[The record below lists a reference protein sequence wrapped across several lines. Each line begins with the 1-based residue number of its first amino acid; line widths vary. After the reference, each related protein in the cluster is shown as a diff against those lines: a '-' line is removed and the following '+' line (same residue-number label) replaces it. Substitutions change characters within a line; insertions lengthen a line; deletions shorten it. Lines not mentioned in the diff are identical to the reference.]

1 MATYNLIYAKRAVKD
16 VKKLDRVAQK
26 RLKKSLEK
34 LANNPLYYGEELVK
48 KELGEF
54 RFRVGDHRVIYDID
68 KNNIVILR
76 VGHRR
81 EIYNK

>member
-1 MATYNLIYAKRAVKD
+1 MATYSLIYTKRAFKD

-34 LANNPLYYGEELVK
+34 LVDNPLYHGEKLIK

-54 RFRVGDHRVIYDID
+54 RFRVGDYRVIYDID

-81 EIYNK
+81 EVYNK

>member
-1 MATYNLIYAKRAVKD
+1 MAAYRLLYTKRAVKD
-16 VKKLDRVAQK
+16 IKKLDRVAQK

-34 LANNPLYYGEELVK
+34 LAEKPLHYGEKLVK

-54 RFRVGDHRVIYDID
+54 RFRVGDYRIIYDID
-68 KNNIVILR
+68 KRTIVILR

-81 EIYNK
+81 EIYKK